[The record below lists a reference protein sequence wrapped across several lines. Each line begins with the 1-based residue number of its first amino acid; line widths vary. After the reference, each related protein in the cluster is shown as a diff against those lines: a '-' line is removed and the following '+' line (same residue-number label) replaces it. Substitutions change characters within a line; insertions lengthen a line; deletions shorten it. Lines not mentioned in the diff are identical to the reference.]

1 MSAAVNTI
9 EKDIFGKDFTVGTFV
24 NVKCK
29 VIAITPAPPGYNTD
43 PTYLGGSGDLVT
55 CQVEV
60 NGNAGEVSPGP
71 TFQVSP
77 VQCRAAGSTQQG

>member
-1 MSAAVNTI
+1 MATTTT
-9 EKDIFGKDFTVGTFV
+9 EKDIFGKDFTVGTYV

-29 VIAITPAPPGYNTD
+29 VLAITPAPPGSSTGTAY
-43 PTYLGGSGDLVT
+43 YGGSGDLVQV
-55 CQVEV
+55 QVEV

-71 TFQVSP
+71 IFSVSP

>member
-9 EKDIFGKDFTVGTFV
+9 EKDIFSKDFTVGTFV

-29 VIAITPAPPGYNTD
+29 VIAITPAPPGYTTET
-43 PTYLGGSGDLVT
+43 TYFGGSGDRVT

-71 TFQVSP
+71 TFIVSP